1 MDIFKKKPMLFLFT
15 IITLFICSSSYA
27 DNYIPQPRLE
37 DSELRFLSNLPKPV
51 FKLIAKLHSLKA
63 LGEKYEDG
71 IEVGVEI
78 VKGIYEVSA
87 KCSKEYNCN
96 EANPLCGGYCLY
108 KLVAS
113 GFRSGGCTKH
123 CGKPKENCFFI
134 PHRGVICR

>member
-1 MDIFKKKPMLFLFT
+1 MLFLFT

-78 VKGIYEVSA
+78 VKGIYEQAGLDLGVAQSTVA
-87 KCSKEYNCN
+87 NQKKIAFSSLIVVLYVVGAFGRFF
-96 EANPLCGGYCLY
+96 EAIAIEEIVEDQ
-108 KLVAS
+108 KQVVETVA
-113 GFRSGGCTKH
+113 
-123 CGKPKENCFFI
+123 
-134 PHRGVICR
+134 